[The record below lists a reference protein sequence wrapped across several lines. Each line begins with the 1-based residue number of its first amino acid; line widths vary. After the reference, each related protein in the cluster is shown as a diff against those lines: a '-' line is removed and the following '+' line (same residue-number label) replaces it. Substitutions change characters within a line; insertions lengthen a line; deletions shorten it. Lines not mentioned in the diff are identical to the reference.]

1 MDILLLIGFF
11 SLGAALFVF
20 IQLAMVMYLLRENER
35 MHMQIEKHSEDF
47 WARIEDSNNS
57 SKQRQKL

>member
-1 MDILLLIGFF
+1 MMDILLVIGFVF
-11 SLGAALFVF
+11 LGAAVFVF
-20 IQLAMVMYLLRENER
+20 IQLAMVMYLLKENER

-57 SKQRQKL
+57 SK

>member
-1 MDILLLIGFF
+1 MMDILLLIGFF

-57 SKQRQKL
+57 SK

>member
-1 MDILLLIGFF
+1 MMDILLLIGFF

-20 IQLAMVMYLLRENER
+20 IQLAMVMYLLKENER
-35 MHMQIEKHSEDF
+35 LHTQIEKHSEDF

-57 SKQRQKL
+57 SK

>member
-1 MDILLLIGFF
+1 MIDTLLLIGFF
-11 SLGAALFVF
+11 SLGAAVFVF

-35 MHMQIEKHSEDF
+35 LHMQIEKHSEDF

-57 SKQRQKL
+57 FK